1 LAFLAQPPPVP
12 RSHRLILSRVSD
24 TWRPPP
30 SGLIIAVRVALYT
43 AGDRA
48 ALSLCSNAFRNSDSV
63 CGELETN
70 SVFAEAYA
78 GYCQCARPTCSAYL
92 ASICFTYLTLIP
104 AWVRIRGSYAVN
116 HGAAAQ
122 MFDSPPRVHSL
133 GGFPKPRLPSCP
145 TVMSWLALGSLKLPR
160 GSGQWVTYL
169 TDP

>member
-1 LAFLAQPPPVP
+1 M
-12 RSHRLILSRVSD
+12 
-24 TWRPPP
+24 
-30 SGLIIAVRVALYT
+30 RVALYT

-116 HGAAAQ
+116 HGTAAQ
-122 MFDSPPRVHSL
+122 MFDSPPKGSLAGRLLKTQIPLLPDGNVVVSL
-133 GGFPKPRLPSCP
+133 GLPETP
-145 TVMSWLALGSLKLPR
+145 QR
-160 GSGQWVTYL
+160 IR
-169 TDP
+169 